1 MKLRKITL
9 LLALVFLLS
18 TFYSCSTESD
28 ENPKTT
34 IENTEEPSDKGVYVP
49 KTFTVQKD
57 SKTKNGIT
65 ITWETKENF
74 YYNIY
79 YNTEKNTETAKILNK
94 RAFSGS
100 YSTTLD
106 STRTYYFWI
115 RACKWSGTEYIYSD
129 FSNAVSYDF
138 THETTL
144 IAPTNLAVAE
154 SSTTLNTLDLSW
166 DKVDGVKYY
175 WIFYSTE
182 NDSFTAKYYDDAYS
196 NKKSITLSESGT
208 YYFWVKSADSY
219 YSSYGNNS
227 ECSDFSD
234 AVSYEFTYKTL
245 IAPTN
250 LKVEAS
256 STTLNTLDLSWDK
269 VDGVKYY
276 WIFYSTENDSF
287 TAKYYD
293 DAYSNKKSITLSESG
308 TYYFWVKSADS
319 YYSSYGNNSECSD
332 FSNMSQFNFTHKELS
347 APLNLKAT
355 KYDYSSKGIQLEW
368 DSANAR
374 YYHIY
379 WATENDSAKAK
390 YLDSTS
396 LNKDVI
402 SEEYNDLKTGTTYY
416 FWVKSADSYYS
427 SSGNNSC
434 STFSEPVS
442 FTYQ

>member
-9 LLALVFLLS
+9 LLASVFLLS

-79 YNTEKNTETAKILNK
+79 YNTEKNTETAKILK
-94 RAFSGS
+94 ERAYSGS

-144 IAPTNLAVAE
+144 IAPTNLKVEA

-182 NDSFTAKYYDDAYS
+182 NNSFTAKYYDAAYS

-227 ECSDFSD
+227 
-234 AVSYEFTYKTL
+234 
-245 IAPTN
+245 
-250 LKVEAS
+250 
-256 STTLNTLDLSWDK
+256 
-269 VDGVKYY
+269 G
-276 WIFYSTENDSF
+276 
-287 TAKYYD
+287 
-293 DAYSNKKSITLSESG
+293 
-308 TYYFWVKSADS
+308 
-319 YYSSYGNNSECSD
+319 CSD

-396 LNKDVI
+396 LNTDVI
-402 SEEYNDLKTGTTYY
+402 SDDLKTGTTYY
-416 FWVKSADSYYS
+416 FWVKSADNYYS